1 MTTLQRRPLQGD
13 DRRRRSGP
21 PLRGA
26 ITDIRFVDV
35 PPPEISAAIARGK
48 ADFGMNYALASV
60 RDIDAGEAITVIGGV
75 ILGSNGRRNTLK
87 EKLR

>member
-1 MTTLQRRPLQGD
+1 
-13 DRRRRSGP
+13 
-21 PLRGA
+21 
-26 ITDIRFVDV
+26 V